1 MLKAIGIDSIE
12 KLVADIPPGLRH
24 DLNLPHPMSEL
35 ELLKELRGTAGLNA
49 DLDEYASYLGAGAY
63 EHFIPSAVSHIVG
76 RSEFYTAYTP
86 YQPEASQG
94 TLQAIYEYQSLICQ
108 LTGMDVANASLYDGA
123 SGVAEAALLAL
134 NALEGRSEVLVSE
147 AVHPEYRQVLKTY
160 LANRR
165 VVIREI
171 SCADGLTDLK
181 ALKGKISD
189 KTACV
194 IVQNPNF
201 FGSVEEMTA
210 FETVVHA
217 SGALFIAVV
226 NPISLGILKS
236 PGEYN
241 ADVAVGEG
249 QPLGNPVSFGGP
261 YLGFLAVKDQYKR
274 KMPGRI
280 VGVTQDK
287 NGRTGYVLTLQARE
301 QHIRRE
307 KATSNICSNEALNA
321 LTACVY
327 LSLLGKSGMRE
338 AAALNLA
345 KSHYLHEKIAAI
357 PGCKPAFK
365 GPFFNEFVVDLP
377 VPLKKITRYLVKN
390 KVIGGLALGKYY
402 TSMKNS
408 LLICVTET
416 KSREDLD
423 RYAELLAEA
432 VGFAGKE
439 KGPVCEEVIKD
450 A

>member
-1 MLKAIGIDSIE
+1 
-12 KLVADIPPGLRH
+12 
-24 DLNLPHPMSEL
+24 
-35 ELLKELRGTAGLNA
+35 
-49 DLDEYASYLGAGAY
+49 
-63 EHFIPSAVSHIVG
+63 
-76 RSEFYTAYTP
+76 
-86 YQPEASQG
+86 
-94 TLQAIYEYQSLICQ
+94 
-108 LTGMDVANASLYDGA
+108 
-123 SGVAEAALLAL
+123 
-134 NALEGRSEVLVSE
+134 
-147 AVHPEYRQVLKTY
+147 
-160 LANRR
+160 
-165 VVIREI
+165 
-171 SCADGLTDLK
+171 
-181 ALKGKISD
+181 
-189 KTACV
+189 
-194 IVQNPNF
+194 
-201 FGSVEEMTA
+201 
-210 FETVVHA
+210 
-217 SGALFIAVV
+217 
-226 NPISLGILKS
+226 
-236 PGEYN
+236 
-241 ADVAVGEG
+241 
-249 QPLGNPVSFGGP
+249 
-261 YLGFLAVKDQYKR
+261 
-274 KMPGRI
+274 
-280 VGVTQDK
+280 
-287 NGRTGYVLTLQARE
+287 
-301 QHIRRE
+301 
-307 KATSNICSNEALNA
+307 LNA